1 MIMIPGAILTAR
13 IWRMLPGT
21 DDSVGGAMITG
32 TPVYTVPFAI
42 AARRPS
48 QESLE
53 QGLEVRKIF
62 DGTTRLCGVTLYERD
77 EVEVTCPPNH
87 PYYGLRFR
95 ITGVQPSKRRNG
107 AEQHCTLERIERS
120 RRQQ

>member
-1 MIMIPGAILTAR
+1 MTQGFNLQAT
-13 IWRMLPGT
+13 IWRMT
-21 DDSVGGAMITG
+21 TVADDSVGGAMVTG
-32 TPVYTVPFAI
+32 TPVYWGQPCSIF
-42 AARRPS
+42 ARRPS

-62 DGTTRLCGVTLYERD
+62 DGTFRMCGITLYERD
-77 EVEVTCPPNH
+77 EIEVTCPSNH

-95 ITGVQPSKRRNG
+95 IVGVQPPKRRG
-107 AEQHCTLERIERS
+107 AGEQHCTLERIVRS